1 MGIGADQMAGD
12 FDVIEET
19 PLLGEILD
27 DIAERMPEEGI
38 LKAMEQ
44 SAHFL
49 TESIVEA
56 IYSLAKNPKGGL
68 ADSYEPELLDT
79 GEEVA
84 FGVFSDLIYAKVQD
98 EGKTLTPNAPLKWMA
113 YPHRSAKSYVGIRW
127 PRDFPKG
134 KLHFALSSHDPG
146 GTAYLFENGREKPV
160 FILKKK
166 VKIPGLRYLDKALS
180 SFDKDVEKAFDKNVG
195 LVFEKG
201 GF

>member
-1 MGIGADQMAGD
+1 MAGD

-27 DIAERMPEEGI
+27 DIAERMPEEGV

-56 IYSLAKNPKGGL
+56 IYSLAKDPKGGL
-68 ADSYEPELLDT
+68 ADSFGNPGPELIDT
-79 GEEVA
+79 GEEIA

-134 KLHFALSSHDPG
+134 KLSFALSSHDPS
-146 GTAYLFENGREKPV
+146 GTAYLFEKGREKPV

-180 SFDKDVEKAFDKNVG
+180 TFDKDVEKAFDKNVG